1 MIDLIIFDCDGVLV
15 DSEPI
20 ANQTLADHAS
30 AFGVP
35 MTMEDSMRHFVG
47 LSMKSVMEKLG
58 QMASRP
64 VPENFLDRLQAD
76 TFARFEHQLKPVSG
90 IMAALDAIEAMGLA
104 TCVASSGGH
113 DKLAVTL
120 GLTGLRPRFEG
131 RIYSATEV
139 KSGKPA
145 PDLFLYAA
153 QQMGSLP
160 ERAIVIEDSCPGV
173 IAARAAGMTA
183 LGYAPH
189 GNGAELAALGAR
201 PFQTMQDL
209 PHILARLCAES

>member
-153 QQMGSLP
+153 QQNNVEIFLHQFYPLLYPNNYVSNQLYLIL
-160 ERAIVIEDSCPGV
+160 RLLDWHLVAIFRINSW
-173 IAARAAGMTA
+173 R
-183 LGYAPH
+183 
-189 GNGAELAALGAR
+189 
-201 PFQTMQDL
+201 
-209 PHILARLCAES
+209 S